1 VTERDPL
8 GVVISSREIYD
19 EIVGMREDV
28 RSLSQH
34 NERVTE
40 TLADHEDRIR
50 GLERWKYALPVAAVT
65 SAGTLITA
73 ALKATGK
80 V

>member
-1 VTERDPL
+1 MSERDSL
-8 GVVISSREIYD
+8 GAVVIGPREIYD
-19 EIVGMREDV
+19 ELVAMREDV
-28 RSLSQH
+28 RSLSQTH
-34 NERVTE
+34 EGVAT

-73 ALKATGK
+73 VLK
-80 V
+80 VV